1 MSLVVDNWKD
11 SIALCQHVLNELT
24 DKVNVLKSSL
34 DFFNESQQTLQQLKR
49 YEEFYNSFQEAYDL
63 YFFLYL
69 GHFLR
74 TEHYHK
80 QKNETITD
88 KTIKGLA
95 PYEVFQYEKGKLN
108 KIYSEGS
115 KYWKHCISYLLLAL

>member
-1 MSLVVDNWKD
+1 MRSFTILFNY
-11 SIALCQHVLNELT
+11 
-24 DKVNVLKSSL
+24 
-34 DFFNESQQTLQQLKR
+34 FFFLLL
-49 YEEFYNSFQEAYDL
+49 FL